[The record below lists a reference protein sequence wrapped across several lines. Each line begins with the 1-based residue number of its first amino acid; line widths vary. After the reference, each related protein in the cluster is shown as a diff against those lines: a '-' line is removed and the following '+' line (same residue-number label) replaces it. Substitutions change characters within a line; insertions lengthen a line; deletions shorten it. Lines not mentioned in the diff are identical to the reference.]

1 MPAIK
6 ASRVRPIAA
15 LRDVAVD
22 RSGLSFGRAVAGV
35 VLTGAGVAAFAAG
48 RVVVGPGA
56 LPLLGLG
63 AITVILGV
71 FTLGAVL
78 VRPVMW
84 LLGTPVRL
92 LGVTGRFARQ
102 NVSRN
107 PKRTAATSS
116 ALMIGVALVGFIT
129 ILAASTKAS
138 ITDLVGSVLP
148 FGLRRGFGLPEPG
161 LLDHDRGGGPVGAV
175 GAGPS
180 RRCA

>member
-1 MPAIK
+1 MPASL
-6 ASRVRPIAA
+6 A
-15 LRDVAVD
+15 
-22 RSGLSFGRAVAGV
+22 FVAGV
-35 VLTGAGVAAFAAG
+35 SSSGS
-48 RVVVGPGA
+48 GA

-63 AITVILGV
+63 AITVIL
-71 FTLGAVL
+71 ACSPSAPVL

-84 LLGTPVRL
+84 LLGMPVRL

-138 ITDLVGSVLP
+138 ITDLVDQSFRSDYVVDSGS
-148 FGLRRGFGLPEPG
+148 RSQGFSTTIEGAVC
-161 LLDHDRGGGPVGAV
+161 VGAV
-175 GAGPS
+175 GAGAVAVAHDV
-180 RRCA
+180 R